1 MSAITYGD
9 ILTVLPFGNR
19 VDSFEMQG
27 KYIWEAMERSV
38 TELNRIHTNLDHM
51 LHVSGTH
58 FKSQTKSKIYT
69 EIKVNLK
76 YKFRYENGCKS
87 NSTDWSTYYIDSNSM

>member
-58 FKSQTKSKIYT
+58 FKSQTKGIIK
-69 EIKVNLK
+69 KVNG
-76 YKFRYENGCKS
+76 YKSKFK
-87 NSTDWSTYYIDSNSM
+87 IQI